1 MIVGEFFTQGPR
13 SAAISLAVLV
23 NWTAN
28 VIVGI
33 SFPPLFENVTKNWT
47 FVVFSVLLLFF
58 CVFTFLFM
66 PETKGKQA
74 EEMSLYFRN
83 FKFAFRQKTNA
94 VQINNCSE
102 NKRDEDEVESSRGEG
117 DITSF

>member
-13 SAAISLAVLV
+13 TAAISLAVLV

-28 VIVGI
+28 VIVGQ
-33 SFPPLFENVTKNWT
+33 SFPPMFQYVTKDWT

-66 PETKGKQA
+66 PETKGKQP
-74 EEMSLYFRN
+74 EEMSMYFRTN
-83 FKFAFRQKTNA
+83 TFAFRQKTSSN
-94 VQINNCSE
+94 QINIKKGE
-102 NKRDEDEVESSRGEG
+102 EQDDEVNSEG
-117 DITSF
+117 IITAF